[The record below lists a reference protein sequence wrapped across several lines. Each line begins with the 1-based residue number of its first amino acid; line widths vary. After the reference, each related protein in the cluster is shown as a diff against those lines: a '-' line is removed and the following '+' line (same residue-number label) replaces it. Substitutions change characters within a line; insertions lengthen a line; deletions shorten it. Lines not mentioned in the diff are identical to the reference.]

1 MSCLLL
7 ASPASATYQRKIHQK
22 NSKGI
27 ELIFVVRNMPLRTI
41 SKRILGMLKS
51 RTNNISPLNVHRYK
65 KEAFWKFLLPILS
78 SIPEIIWV
86 INVRAIVVCGFLMKS
101 LKKHILK
108 IWKKTWE
115 PFGCCLLNSTANPA
129 HFHLNWAEFS
139 GYVF

>member
-51 RTNNISPLNVHRYK
+51 RTNNISALNVHTYKVK
-65 KEAFWKFLLPILS
+65 KETF
-78 SIPEIIWV
+78 
-86 INVRAIVVCGFLMKS
+86 
-101 LKKHILK
+101 
-108 IWKKTWE
+108 
-115 PFGCCLLNSTANPA
+115 
-129 HFHLNWAEFS
+129 
-139 GYVF
+139 